1 MEIEYKI
8 ATSATATELSNKVN
22 ELIKDGWKPVD
33 SHKVSIKHQQNRYSG
48 NRHMDTIN
56 EFEFTQ
62 TLTRI
67 IGNNKF

>member
-22 ELIKDGWKPVD
+22 DLIKDGWKPVD
-33 SHKVSIKHQQNRYSG
+33 SIKYIQFK
-48 NRHMDTIN
+48 DTSKKTHV
-56 EFEFTQ
+56 FTQ

-67 IGNNKF
+67 SSKF

>member
-22 ELIKDGWKPVD
+22 DLIKDGWKPVD

-67 IGNNKF
+67 SSKF

>member
-1 MEIEYKI
+1 MEYII
-8 ATSATATELSNKVN
+8 ATSATAAELSNRVN
-22 ELIKDGWKPVD
+22 ELIKDGWKPLD

-48 NRHMDTIN
+48 NQHMDTIN

-67 IGNNKF
+67 NNNKF

>member
-8 ATSATATELSNKVN
+8 ATSATANELSSKVN
-22 ELIKDGWKPVD
+22 DLIKDGWKPVD
-33 SHKVSIKHQQNRYSG
+33 SHKVSIKLFCWCFSG

-67 IGNNKF
+67 NNKF